1 MDYTPELE
9 IRCLGH
15 DAYSFSLFGVGCATS
30 SSPFKMEH
38 VEQVTEAEDVPISP
52 SFSVAA
58 PSEKK
63 FAFLE
68 ESEATSP
75 RLELEQRQSNG
86 DQDLRERKGLRRSR
100 AK

>member
-15 DAYSFSLFGVGCATS
+15 DAYSYSVLGVGYVTS

-52 SFSVAA
+52 LFSDAA

-63 FAFLE
+63 FAF
-68 ESEATSP
+68 
-75 RLELEQRQSNG
+75 
-86 DQDLRERKGLRRSR
+86 
-100 AK
+100 